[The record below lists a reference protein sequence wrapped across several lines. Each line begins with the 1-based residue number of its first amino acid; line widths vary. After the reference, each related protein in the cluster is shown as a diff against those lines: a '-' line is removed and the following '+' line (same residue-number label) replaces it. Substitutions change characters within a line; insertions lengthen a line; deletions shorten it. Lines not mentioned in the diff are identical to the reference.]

1 MPAQGDGLTIW
12 LTGLPSAGKTTIAR
26 GLAARLRADGRRVE
40 VLEGEAVRAQLGRE
54 LGFSKED
61 RDENVRRIGILA
73 DLLSRNGVI
82 AIVAAVS
89 PYNEARERVRSL
101 HGLRFVEAHVAAPV
115 EVCAGR
121 DVKGLYARQRAGE
134 IHGLTGVDDPYEA
147 PLAPEVTLPTD
158 TQSVEESI
166 EAVLAAAR
174 RALHQLAGRASPSAR

>member
-1 MPAQGDGLTIW
+1 MAAANEGLTIW

-26 GLAARLRADGRRVE
+26 GLAARLRAEGRRVE

-61 RDENVRRIGILA
+61 RDENVRRIGVLA

-115 EVCAGR
+115 EVCAQR

-134 IHGLTGVDDPYEA
+134 VKGLTGVDDPYEA
-147 PLAPEVTLPTD
+147 PLAPEVIVPTHA
-158 TQSVEESI
+158 QSPEDSVD
-166 EAVLAAAR
+166 AVLVAAR
-174 RALHQLAGRASPSAR
+174 RAMVLARGGAAGK